1 MPRYVD
7 WKGNEAHHKLLSGA
21 INSGK
26 KSEAA
31 AKALR
36 EDFAKIHGHAAS
48 IAQTVLNKASSAVS
62 RGAHGHEVLRGV
74 REHAQKVFAHAP
86 VAFDG
91 PSKKRHH
98 TQLSNMSAGFKRAAD
113 HAAELNRHLKDVHTK
128 LEAISRL
135 YKK

>member
-7 WKGNEAHHKLLSGA
+7 WKENDAHHKLLGA
-21 INSGK
+21 AMAAGR

-36 EDFAKIHGHAAS
+36 ADFARIHGHAAS
-48 IAQTVLNKASSAVS
+48 IAQTVLNKRSQAASKT
-62 RGAHGHEVLRGV
+62 AHGYEILRGV

-86 VAFDG
+86 VAFDEA
-91 PSKKRHH
+91 SRERHH
-98 TQLSNMSAGFKRAAD
+98 SRLDGMSSGFKQAAG
-113 HAAELNRHLKDVHTK
+113 HAAELNRHLAEVHSK
-128 LEAISRL
+128 LEAISKL